1 MKNILKIVSFG
12 LILVILLNIMAAVF
26 NEGLLA
32 RKRCVIYYDRRIAEL
47 SKEPEGEINVLF
59 VKLLLEYLF
68 HKIYLKEDLLLHQE
82 SDQEAADQGR
92 GMGGP

>member
-59 VKLLLEYLF
+59 VGDSLCNLFDTADRDSLLFAE
-68 HKIYLKEDLLLHQE
+68 LLVY
-82 SDQEAADQGR
+82 GVR
-92 GMGGP
+92 